1 VTRVVAAPDQDL
13 QQPRLLEQVRRAT
26 RARQFSRRTE
36 EAYVAWVRRYV
47 RYHRMRHPRELDGQ
61 AIASFLSHLANE
73 GQVSVSTQSQAASA
87 LLFLYREVLDLPI
100 EAPAGVVRPRRPRR
114 LPVVLSR
121 TEVAA
126 VLAQLDGTNQLVAG
140 LLYGAGLRLLEGLQ
154 LRVKDIQLE
163 RRELAVRAGKGGHCR
178 VAPLPAA
185 LAPELMRHLGRV
197 RAQHELD
204 VQHGAGWVEM
214 PAALS
219 RKLPNGGREPAWQ
232 WVFPAA
238 RHHTDDTSGQV
249 RRHHQHPSAVQRAVS
264 HAVRCA
270 GIAKR
275 ASCHTLRHSFATHLL
290 EDGYDIRTVQELL
303 GHRNV
308 KTTMIY
314 THVLNRGGLGVRS
327 PLDSLELRF

>member
-1 VTRVVAAPDQDL
+1 MQ
-13 QQPRLLEQVRRAT
+13 
-26 RARQFSRRTE
+26 
-36 EAYVAWVRRYV
+36 
-47 RYHRMRHPRELDGQ
+47 HPRELDGQ
-61 AIASFLSHLANE
+61 AVASFLTHLATE
-73 GQVSVSTQSQAASA
+73 GGVSASTQSQAASA
-87 LLFLYREVLDLPI
+87 LLFLYREVLGRPI
-100 EAPAGVVRPRRPRR
+100 EAPEGVIRPHKPKR
-114 LPVVLSR
+114 LPVVLTR

-126 VLAQLDGTNQLVAG
+126 VLGQMSGTNRVIAA
-140 LLYGAGLRLLEGLQ
+140 LLYGSGLRLLEGLQ
-154 LRVKDIQLE
+154 LRVKDVQIE
-163 RRELAVRAGKGGHCR
+163 RHELDVRTGKGGHCR

-185 LAPELMRHLGRV
+185 LTPELMRHLARV
-197 RAQHELD
+197 RTQHELD
-204 VQHGAGWVEM
+204 VQKGAGWVEM

-219 RKLPNGGREPAWQ
+219 RKLPNAGRELAWQ

-238 RHHTDDTSGQV
+238 RQHTDDATGE
-249 RRHHQHPSAVQRAVS
+249 RRRNHLHESAIQRAMV

-327 PLDSLELRF
+327 PLDSLELRL